1 MVPPLISLA
10 LEYYRDPLAY
20 SHLADVSKPLPKGF
34 SDMLAAFGAGLST
47 GTVAETARMLG
58 TDARELEAAAR
69 FFVRHALLDP
79 ASDYYR
85 CLGLP
90 RDASETTVRKH
101 YRLLIRM
108 FHPDRAVKQDDAVL
122 AYASRLNAAYHILQ
136 DPEER
141 ARYDQGLPRGSSR
154 RAHGDPVAFFS
165 PRPTALEIANPGR
178 GAWLRDLSGRSMVL
192 GALLA
197 TVLGGGAFLLVHTPE
212 APTLR
217 ASKTLSDNGLK
228 PRPSYLDN
236 PIQAAESDQTPVAEH
251 DAAESEKA
259 TDRSP
264 DIAASSVDESSEL
277 KDGETA
283 DEPEPIGAKA
293 SELPSPP
300 ALETPTG
307 KSFEH
312 WLADTIE
319 RDKTRPRPSYTVAER
334 AVSSAASRGDRES
347 ASTPPAPT
355 RSAEV
360 PTSSESVAAIGARM
374 IGRLERAYR
383 QGSADAFAAL
393 FTSNARTTDGSGKA
407 LIRRQYAQ
415 LFRKSRSQQL
425 RISNM
430 RWRTGSNG
438 AILANGRVSV
448 GVQDAA
454 SGAWRRSDGS
464 ITLELVPMG
473 GEYRISAMH
482 YDTN

>member
-1 MVPPLISLA
+1 LVPPLISLA

-34 SDMLAAFGAGLST
+34 SEMLAEFGAGLST
-47 GTVAETARMLG
+47 GTITETARLLG

-79 ASDYYR
+79 AGDYYR
-85 CLGLP
+85 YLGLP

-108 FHPDRAVKQDDAVL
+108 FHPDRAVQQDDADL
-122 AYASRLNAAYHILQ
+122 AYASRLNAAYHVLQ

-141 ARYDQGLPRGSSR
+141 GRYDQGLPKLSSR
-154 RAHGDPVAFFS
+154 RVHGDPVAFFS
-165 PRPTALEIANPGR
+165 PRPTVLEIADSGR
-178 GAWLRDLSGRSMVL
+178 GAWAHNLSGRSMVL

-197 TVLGGGAFLLVHTPE
+197 TVLGGGAYLLVHTPD

-217 ASKTLSDNGLK
+217 ASQTLSDRDLK
-228 PRPSYLDN
+228 PRPSYLNDD
-236 PIQAAESDQTPVAEH
+236 IQAAEIDPTSVAER
-251 DAAESEKA
+251 DAAESGKA
-259 TDRSP
+259 PDSSP
-264 DIAASSVDESSEL
+264 EIAAPGEDESSEL
-277 KDGETA
+277 KAGKTA
-283 DEPEPIGAKA
+283 DESEPVGAK
-293 SELPSPP
+293 EPQPPSAP
-300 ALETPTG
+300 ALKTPTG

-312 WLADTIE
+312 WLAETIE
-319 RDKTRPRPSYTVAER
+319 RDKARPRPSYATAER
-334 AVSSAASRGDRES
+334 AASPALSRSDRES
-347 ASTPPAPT
+347 ASAPT
-355 RSAEV
+355 ALTRNSEV
-360 PTSSESVAAIGARM
+360 PTSSESAAAIGARM
-374 IGRLERAYR
+374 IGRLERTYR
-383 QGSADAFAAL
+383 QGNADAFAAL

-425 RISNM
+425 LISNM

-454 SGAWRRSDGS
+454 SGAWRRSNGS
-464 ITLELVPMG
+464 ISLELVPMG